1 MHRQWGITLTSASKV
16 AFIAGFD
23 LFLTPIFG
31 LFIPTFKLN
40 ADPQLSTWLAVVASL
55 IGLFLLSG
63 ASLHDFEMGMGE
75 TLTLIS
81 TVFWTLHITYTDI
94 STSYVDTM
102 AMMCVQMGCVTFLSA
117 ATAIWV
123 EPHQWFWSHMAAYWH
138 WIFFL
143 AIVDGLGFL
152 LMAQGQTYAPPTH
165 AAIILSLEG
174 VFASVASFLFI
185 GEHLSSREVLGCAIM
200 LAATLMAEI
209 GVPCLDRLSGDRPAY
224 ALTASALELAAS
236 KGTSPSKLGLGA
248 ADSKYGSKGASFLPP
263 TVLSIIKATLGFY
276 SGVRT
281 AIGQLAFSI
290 RNRFIKVKTSED
302 LYPSGVLPATM
313 TPLRD
318 EGLKSSEIA
327 DGANQS

>member
-1 MHRQWGITLTSASKV
+1 M
-16 AFIAGFD
+16 
-23 LFLTPIFG
+23 TPIFG

-40 ADPQLSTWLAVVASL
+40 ADPQLSTWLAVIASL

-81 TVFWTLHITYTDI
+81 TIFWTLHITYTDI

-117 ATAIWV
+117 VTAVWL
-123 EPHQWFWSHMAAYWH
+123 EPHQWFWSHMYAYWH

-152 LMAQGQTYAPPTH
+152 LMAQGQVYAPPTH

-185 GEHLSSREVLGCAIM
+185 GETLSNREVIGCVIM
-200 LAATLMAEI
+200 LAATLVAEI
-209 GVPCLDRLSGDRPAY
+209 GVPCLDRLWLDPDRQTPY
-224 ALTASALELAAS
+224 ALTASALEHADRTN
-236 KGTSPSKLGLGA
+236 KINSPSKLSGIGVS
-248 ADSKYGSKGASFLPP
+248 DSKYGSKGLSILPSP
-263 TVLSIIKATLGFY
+263 VLSVIKVALGLY
-276 SGVRT
+276 SGVRS
-281 AIGQLAFSI
+281 AVSLLAVSI
-290 RNRFIKVKTSED
+290 RNRFIKVKISDD
-302 LYPSGVLPATM
+302 LYPPNTLPVALTSSGH
-313 TPLRD
+313 
-318 EGLKSSEIA
+318 EESGSNNS
-327 DGANQS
+327 QS

>member
-1 MHRQWGITLTSASKV
+1 M

-40 ADPQLSTWLAVVASL
+40 ADPQLSTWLAVFASL
-55 IGLFLLSG
+55 VGLFLLSG

-102 AMMCVQMGCVTFLSA
+102 AMMCIQMGCVTFLSA
-117 ATAIWV
+117 VTAIWV
-123 EPHQWFWSHMAAYWH
+123 EPHQWFWSHMYAYWH

-152 LMAQGQTYAPPTH
+152 LMAQGQIYAPPTH

-185 GEHLSSREVLGCAIM
+185 GETLSHREVLGCVIM
-200 LAATLMAEI
+200 LAATLVAEI
-209 GVPCLDRLSGDRPAY
+209 GVPCIDRIWTDGDRTSY
-224 ALTASALELAAS
+224 SLTASSLELAAS
-236 KGTSPSKLGLGA
+236 KSTSPSKLSMGVN
-248 ADSKYGSKGASFLPP
+248 DSKYGSKGASFLP
-263 TVLSIIKATLGFY
+263 TQVSSAIKVAFNFY
-276 SGVRT
+276 SGVRSL
-281 AIGQLAFSI
+281 IGLLAVSI
-290 RNRFIKVKTSED
+290 RNRFIKVKTSDD
-302 LYPSGVLPATM
+302 LYPTNTLPVTKED
-313 TPLRD
+313 TITNSNID
-318 EGLKSSEIA
+318 N
-327 DGANQS
+327 NQS